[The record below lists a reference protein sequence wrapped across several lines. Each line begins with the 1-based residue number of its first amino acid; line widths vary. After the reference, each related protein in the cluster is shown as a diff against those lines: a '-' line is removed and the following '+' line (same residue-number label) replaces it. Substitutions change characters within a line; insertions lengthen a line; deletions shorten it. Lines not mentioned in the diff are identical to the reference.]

1 MSDFSLS
8 TIKEWLKLK
17 PRYLFAILLVS
28 GVLVFSPETW
38 LNELGLK
45 SIVDSYRGWIGGV
58 FLVSG
63 ILLLTNGLAFLF
75 EPIQGSINDWRRTLV
90 YSKQLKTLSSTEK
103 KVLKKYFDQD
113 TQSLQLGSMDGIAGG
128 LVAKNILFRS
138 SSLGTA
144 DAYFAYNIQPWAW
157 VYLKKHPELLN

>member
-1 MSDFSLS
+1 MH
-8 TIKEWLKLK
+8 T
-17 PRYLFAILLVS
+17 
-28 GVLVFSPETW
+28 
-38 LNELGLK
+38 
-45 SIVDSYRGWIGGV
+45 
-58 FLVSG
+58 
-63 ILLLTNGLAFLF
+63 
-75 EPIQGSINDWRRTLV
+75 
-90 YSKQLKTLSSTEK
+90 KQLKTLSSTEK

>member
-1 MSDFSLS
+1 MSDFSFS

-17 PRYLFAILLVS
+17 PRYLFSLLMVS
-28 GVLVFSPETW
+28 GVLVFSPEVA

-45 SIVDSYRGWIGGV
+45 LIVDSYRAWIGGV
-58 FLVSG
+58 FIVSG
-63 ILLLTNGLAFLF
+63 ILLLTNGLAYLF
-75 EPIQGSINDWRRTLV
+75 EPIQGRINDWRHTLV
-90 YSKQLKTLSSTEK
+90 YSKQLKSLSSTEK
-103 KVLKKYFDQD
+103 KVLKEYLDQD
-113 TQSLQLGSMDGIAGG
+113 TQSLRLGSMDGIAGG

-138 SSLGTA
+138 SSLGTV